1 MSKRYIPEGA
11 FLVCNKGKKMTQ
23 LKVTHNNNVNL
34 YKVPYAN
41 ENDKIPEENIPNFG
55 ECLTCGT
62 CKVQPLIW
70 TPVKENVKVGGGR
83 LIYEDS
89 KLKCYHGDIS
99 VFLDRNEA
107 QNALNNNKF
116 NEEEKI
122 KKRLASAALKGIAIG
137 VGLLAV
143 GALLALTAPWSVPI
157 IAGAGNFLAGAI
169 TAAGFGGMIGA
180 ASGTFLIESAILTAT
195 TAIGYWATAIQLGEV
210 TKNIVEGK
218 MTLKEGI
225 VVFLEDAITSL
236 ATAGT
241 LKLGGE
247 LLGSFI
253 KSSNTKT
260 ACEGTKCFVSGTE
273 IETENGNK
281 KIEEIEIGEK
291 VYSYDEAKKEKVL
304 KKVKKIHQN
313 TTDILVKIK
322 TKLDTIITTPEHPFY
337 IKGKYILAGF
347 LSAGMSLTGF
357 AGEEVSIQEVKVIRS
372 MYPKTVYN
380 LSIEDTENYYVG
392 QGKILSHNMGD
403 TCCGLGTLNDDVA
416 KSADEVDDVLKN
428 RLKSLDEIDDPNLD
442 VKNINEYIKNNTMTT
457 LSGKNEPY
465 LNAKGIKNSSVAVGK
480 ITNKNGE
487 IEYVISS
494 SDKTWFGGDSK
505 EGIMTT
511 IPVTDSTGKK
521 VDTVYKVIVKDSEA
535 IKSYEKITEN
545 GDIISNYRHAE
556 KKIESYVEMNYKGK
570 VEKVEIS
577 VINNST
583 ENPGMCGLCRK
594 SSTDFI
600 NQNNE
605 VDILY
610 YHGTT
615 GTSK

>member
-236 ATAGT
+236 ATEGT

-322 TKLDTIITTPEHPFY
+322 TKLDTIVTTPEHPFY
-337 IKGKYILAGF
+337 VKGKYILAGF

-416 KSADEVDDVLKN
+416 KSADEVDDILKGHV
-428 RLKSLDEIDDPNLD
+428 KSLDEIPNKSLNTLEVEKEMLENNMFKSKAVINRGQEAGRSIGIIELKLKNENPKYFLTYNDDILNGNFINKYYD
-442 VKNINEYIKNNTMTT
+442 KNIPWYSEATGTYYEFIKNDNGVIPKFEEI
-457 LSGKNEPY
+457 LESGYIRANGNHVET
-465 LNAKGIKNSSVAVGK
+465 KGLGHVFGNFNIDSIEQINLAVHNSS
-480 ITNKNGE
+480 
-487 IEYVISS
+487 
-494 SDKTWFGGDSK
+494 
-505 EGIMTT
+505 
-511 IPVTDSTGKK
+511 
-521 VDTVYKVIVKDSEA
+521 
-535 IKSYEKITEN
+535 KS
-545 GDIISNYRHAE
+545 
-556 KKIESYVEMNYKGK
+556 
-570 VEKVEIS
+570 
-577 VINNST
+577 
-583 ENPGMCGLCRK
+583 NPGMCIPCRK
-594 SSTDFI
+594 STATVIKNTEPKGI
-600 NQNNE
+600 NIMIYE
-605 VDILY
+605 GSS
-610 YHGTT
+610 HRTP
-615 GTSK
+615 

>member
-11 FLVCNKGKKMTQ
+11 FLVCNKGQKMTQ

-55 ECLTCGT
+55 ECLTCGA

-83 LIYEDS
+83 LIHEDS
-89 KLKCYHGDIS
+89 KLKCYYGDIS

-137 VGLLAV
+137 VGILAV

-180 ASGTFLIESAILTAT
+180 ASGTFLIESAVLTAA
-195 TAIGYWATAIQLGEV
+195 TAIGFWATAIQLGEV
-210 TKNIVEGK
+210 TKNIMEGK

-236 ATAGT
+236 AAAGT
-241 LKLGGE
+241 VKLGGK
-247 LLGSFI
+247 LLGNII
-253 KSSNTKT
+253 KSNNTKT

-322 TKLDTIITTPEHPFY
+322 TKLDTIVTTPEHPFY
-337 IKGKYILAGF
+337 VKGKYILAGF
-347 LSAGMSLTGF
+347 LSAGMSLTSF

-392 QGKILSHNMGD
+392 QGKILSHNIGD
-403 TCCGLGTLNDDVA
+403 TCCGIGDLSDDIAKSTDDV
-416 KSADEVDDVLKN
+416 DDILKN
-428 RLKSLDEIDDPNLD
+428 KLKSLDEIDDPNLD
-442 VKNINEYIKNNTMTT
+442 VRKIREYLINNSAKIDKKGNRI
-457 LSGKNEPY
+457 PY
-465 LNAKGIKNSSVAVGK
+465 LNTDADKVSFAVGK
-480 ITNKNGE
+480 VTKENGK
-487 IEYVISS
+487 IEYLLST
-494 SDKTWFGGDSK
+494 SDKSWHGYAPKEIIDIDGIKYRVIIEDSK
-505 EGIMTT
+505 AIESYSEITRSGNN
-511 IPVTDSTGKK
+511 VT
-521 VDTVYKVIVKDSEA
+521 
-535 IKSYEKITEN
+535 
-545 GDIISNYRHAE
+545 NYRHAE
-556 KKIESYVEMNYKGK
+556 KKIESYIQDNYKTGVNK
-570 VEKVEIS
+570 IEIS
-577 VINNST
+577 VINNSKA
-583 ENPGMCGLCRK
+583 NPGMCNMCQN
-594 SSTDFI
+594 SSKDFI
-600 NQNNE
+600 DLNKTRE
-605 VDILY
+605 IIF

-615 GTSK
+615 GISK